1 MDKSASAAKIVRML
15 NQNDDSLTP
24 QIIHDVCE
32 FFDEE
37 KANGLSNA
45 DLQFLYYVASKVG
58 IPQYYDMLPHFNK
71 DVPQIPNV
79 NQLVFGYVVQNSSYY
94 VDNDSY
100 LHRYQ
105 INVLDHYHH
114 RELNRYFL
122 SASTSFGKTYLVY
135 EIIRKMKYKNIV
147 LMFPTIAL
155 MTENLAKIY
164 SNDEYEWIREKYKIH
179 TLSDSK
185 PEGEWNIFLYTP
197 ERYLTFIDNNKNISL
212 DFIFV
217 DEIYKL
223 DNGFIIDE
231 ESKED
236 QRDIAYR
243 IALYFAL
250 QDAHTDA
257 LLAGPYVEI
266 HQTEEGRDKS
276 SLFRFFS
283 KYGIKPLNYNSIELV
298 NKIEQSVYII
308 KDAKKM
314 FLREVSEILKK
325 NQNAIVYSKSRSD
338 AENKVKQLIKE
349 NFSFLNINNTPDEF
363 KEFIEHIK
371 ANYPKDHDGRQWI
384 EITALEQGIAIH
396 HGLVPKYIQ
405 KEIIDFFNR
414 GIIKILIATTT
425 ITEGVNTTA
434 KNVLITSSMKGTKDL
449 KKFDAQN
456 IEGRA
461 GRFMSHYSGN
471 VIILD
476 SNFKKIIE
484 SDSEKLEHLYF
495 RKDVEHTSID
505 FPYTENKYLSDKEK
519 DIYISTRQKQNR
531 LGIPD
536 DIMNML
542 KALSLDEKLT
552 VYENVAN
559 LSDEDKRE
567 IKNLILN
574 FNQKKF
580 LDKKL
585 LEIIIKTIAPIAV
598 NSKIDSFIKG
608 RKEDHCYLTGIILSY
623 MKGGL
628 PGMIKYK
635 IDEQKKN
642 INTAIRESTEFVY
655 HILKY
660 QVTKYFGAFNLMY
673 KYYLSK
679 TTNTPFEKVVGID
692 SVLMKFEY
700 NSYTHNGRIVSDF
713 GVPQKII
720 DYYEVAEDSKKKQLQ
735 KGFDNFERKVFN
747 DVQKIV
753 E

>member
-1 MDKSASAAKIVRML
+1 MDKSASAAKIVKML
-15 NQNDDSLTP
+15 NQNDDSLAP

-37 KANGLSNA
+37 KSNRLSNA

-58 IPQYYDMLPHFNK
+58 IPQYYDMLSHFNK
-71 DVPQIPNV
+71 DVPQMPSV

-105 INVLDHYHH
+105 INVLNHYHH
-114 RELNRYFL
+114 NELNRYFL

-164 SNDEYEWIREKYKIH
+164 RNDDYEWIRERYKIH
-179 TLSDSK
+179 TLSDST

-250 QDAHTDA
+250 QGTHTDA
-257 LLAGPYVEI
+257 LLAGPYIEMP
-266 HQTEEGRDKS
+266 QTEEGRDKS

-283 KYGIKPLNYNSIELV
+283 KYGIKPLDYNAIELV
-298 NKIEQSVYII
+298 NKIEQPVNII

-314 FLREVSEILKK
+314 FLREVSEIFNK

-338 AENKVKQLIKE
+338 AEKKVKQLIEE
-349 NFSFLNINNTPDEF
+349 NFSFLNITNTPDEF
-363 KEFIEHIK
+363 KEFIEHLK
-371 ANYPKDHDGRQWI
+371 VNYPKDYHGQQWI
-384 EITALEQGIAIH
+384 EITALEHGMAIH

-414 GIIKILIATTT
+414 GVIKILIATTT

-434 KNVLITSSMKGTKDL
+434 KNVLITSSMKGSKNL

-461 GRFMSHYSGN
+461 GRFMTHYSGN

-476 SNFKKIIE
+476 SDFKKIIE

-505 FPYTENKYLSDKEK
+505 FPYTENKYLSDIEKES
-519 DIYISTRQKQNR
+519 YSSTRQK
-531 LGIPD
+531 
-536 DIMNML
+536 
-542 KALSLDEKLT
+542 
-552 VYENVAN
+552 
-559 LSDEDKRE
+559 
-567 IKNLILN
+567 
-574 FNQKKF
+574 
-580 LDKKL
+580 
-585 LEIIIKTIAPIAV
+585 
-598 NSKIDSFIKG
+598 
-608 RKEDHCYLTGIILSY
+608 
-623 MKGGL
+623 
-628 PGMIKYK
+628 
-635 IDEQKKN
+635 
-642 INTAIRESTEFVY
+642 
-655 HILKY
+655 
-660 QVTKYFGAFNLMY
+660 
-673 KYYLSK
+673 
-679 TTNTPFEKVVGID
+679 
-692 SVLMKFEY
+692 
-700 NSYTHNGRIVSDF
+700 
-713 GVPQKII
+713 
-720 DYYEVAEDSKKKQLQ
+720 
-735 KGFDNFERKVFN
+735 
-747 DVQKIV
+747 
-753 E
+753 